1 MFTDH
6 EKEIAKRI
14 VENEDMINLIKK
26 VFVEPEEKIAFDIIK
41 EKSNE
46 ELGEIVR
53 ANTVAEEKIR
63 NRLIR
68 LKNLAL
74 SSKSK

>member
-26 VFVEPEEKIAFDIIK
+26 VFVEPEEKITFDIIK
-41 EKSNE
+41 EKSNA

>member
-41 EKSNE
+41 EKSNA